1 MFLLNELYRELRK
14 LVKAAKV
21 GRKATKV
28 FDRILS
34 GRGLHT
40 AKVCRPGFPSS
51 RNNLHSVGVKV
62 DGCPFV
68 FPGVIEFGFN
78 VPTGAMAKQL
88 DEAHSRRR
96 GPDMDT
102 AIYVAGCITGDLLAI
117 RKWRRLRQ

>member
-88 DEAHSRRR
+88 TRLHDRAAKFLWHDGRLHGKQRRW
-96 GPDMDT
+96 
-102 AIYVAGCITGDLLAI
+102 AG
-117 RKWRRLRQ
+117 RFRRLR